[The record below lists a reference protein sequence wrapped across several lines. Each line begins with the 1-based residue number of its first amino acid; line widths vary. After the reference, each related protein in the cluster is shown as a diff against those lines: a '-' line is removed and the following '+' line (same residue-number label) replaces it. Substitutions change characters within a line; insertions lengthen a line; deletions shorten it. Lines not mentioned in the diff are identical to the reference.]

1 MRETIA
7 DFQEETGNL
16 YNLEAT
22 PAESTSYRLAKMDK
36 ERYNNIILASI
47 EGESPFYTNSCH
59 LPVGFTEDIFDAL
72 EIQEKL
78 QSKFTGG
85 TVFHGFLGEKISDWV
100 TCAKLVQT
108 IASNFKVPYFTISPT
123 YSICKNHGYLSGE
136 ESICPICNEET
147 EVYSRITGY
156 YRPIKHWNDGKQSE
170 YLMRKEYK
178 NYTNCNISKEDFSDL
193 VDKIL
198 FTTETCPK
206 CPEAKNILKDEK
218 NLRFVNANDSMDEAL
233 KYGIRS
239 VPSLVVVK
247 RDDKFEIYSGINEIY
262 NFLSI

>member
-1 MRETIA
+1 M
-7 DFQEETGNL
+7 
-16 YNLEAT
+16 
-22 PAESTSYRLAKMDK
+22 
-36 ERYNNIILASI
+36 
-47 EGESPFYTNSCH
+47 
-59 LPVGFTEDIFDAL
+59 
-72 EIQEKL
+72 
-78 QSKFTGG
+78 
-85 TVFHGFLGEKISDWV
+85 GEKISDWV

-178 NYTNCNISKEDFSDL
+178 NYSNCNIKNESFSDL
-193 VDKIL
+193 ADKIL

-206 CPEAKNILKDEK
+206 CPEAKSILKNEE
-218 NLRFVNANDSMDEAL
+218 NLRFINASESMDEAI
-233 KYGIRS
+233 KYGVRS
-239 VPSLVVVK
+239 VPSLVVVHK
-247 RDDKFEIYSGINEIY
+247 NNQFKIYAGINEIY
-262 NFLSI
+262 NFLSL